1 MQDVDLIGSAN
12 VVRPS
17 FESLLAALASRSR
30 AMASESGTAAA
41 AAAGTRSGST
51 TSTTYADPNSCPPS
65 LLDMLLA
72 PPWVTVSEPGA
83 METASLE
90 RTVVFLKHWFAW
102 LQQHKPEEAA
112 KGDAGL
118 SNQGY
123 MMERRKAGL
132 QSLLEGLLA
141 ADPVFSS
148 MPRQRRLELFL
159 VTAGI
164 KGTPDQALTKLDN
177 TIRYV
182 ECAEHGLC

>member
-1 MQDVDLIGSAN
+1 MLLSVQDVDLIESAN

-17 FESLLAALASRSR
+17 FESLLAALTSRSR
-30 AMASESGTAAA
+30 ARASESGTAAA
-41 AAAGTRSGST
+41 GARSG
-51 TSTTYADPNSCPPS
+51 STTYADPSSCPPS

-72 PPWVTVSEPGA
+72 PPWVTVSEAGA

-102 LQQHKPEEAA
+102 LQQHRPDEAA

-148 MPRQRRLELFL
+148 VPRERRLELFL